1 MGLRLRSSDFAP
13 LIEEEFHHLPR
24 PAGGDLQQRRSAV
37 RMQLFQVDL
46 ADVEEE
52 SQGVDVTAGG
62 SVHQGRYM
70 RIVHGVDIG
79 RLAVRESCVRAV
91 LEQEFF
97 AASTCPPTDAVMSAD
112 MPSDRTLL
120 ASTSFFRSD
129 FMTLDRPSP
138 AANKSA

>member
-1 MGLRLRSSDFAP
+1 
-13 LIEEEFHHLPR
+13 
-24 PAGGDLQQRRSAV
+24 
-37 RMQLFQVDL
+37 
-46 ADVEEE
+46 
-52 SQGVDVTAGG
+52 
-62 SVHQGRYM
+62 M

-129 FMTLDRPSP
+129 FMTLDRPPEEHGPCERELPLVSTR
-138 AANKSA
+138 